1 MTHSP
6 HVYDLP
12 YAYGPPLGTAVLRHS
27 PDDFQVEE
35 VLGVEP
41 EGEGEHL
48 WLWLV
53 KRGAYTDQVAR
64 RLARLAGVRAG
75 DVSYAGLKDRNAV
88 PRQWFSVP
96 LPKGEPETAAAWRD
110 ARLAGIAAR
119 GVPNSFGEQRFGRDK
134 LARAEAMARGELRV
148 GDRHLRGIYL
158 SALRSALF
166 NAVLA
171 RRVAEHSWDR
181 ALPGEALNL
190 AGSRSFFVADDIDA
204 VIDDRLA
211 RGDIHPTGPL
221 WGVGEPPSRA
231 AARALESGGIAGC
244 PALWVESC
252 RAAGMEQERRALRLP
267 VQEFVWQWREDGG
280 ALELEFTLPAGA
292 YATSVVREIAETARP
307 HKISDDLTDAGDD

>member
-1 MTHSP
+1 
-6 HVYDLP
+6 
-12 YAYGPPLGTAVLRHS
+12 
-27 PDDFQVEE
+27 
-35 VLGVEP
+35 
-41 EGEGEHL
+41 
-48 WLWLV
+48 
-53 KRGAYTDQVAR
+53 
-64 RLARLAGVRAG
+64 
-75 DVSYAGLKDRNAV
+75 
-88 PRQWFSVP
+88 
-96 LPKGEPETAAAWRD
+96 
-110 ARLAGIAAR
+110 
-119 GVPNSFGEQRFGRDK
+119 
-134 LARAEAMARGELRV
+134 MARGELRV

-231 AARALESGGIAGC
+231 AARALESGVIAGC